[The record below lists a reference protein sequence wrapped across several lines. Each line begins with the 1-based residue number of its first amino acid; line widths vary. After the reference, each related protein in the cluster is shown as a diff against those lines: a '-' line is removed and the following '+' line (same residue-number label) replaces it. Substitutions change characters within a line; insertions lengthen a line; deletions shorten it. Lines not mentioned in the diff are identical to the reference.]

1 MKLKVLIAGQEG
13 MVGRSIYN
21 LLKNKNKKFRLLNCK
36 RKDLDFTNQLSVE
49 KWFKKNKPDIVINA
63 AGKVGGIMD
72 NSKNQSDYI
81 YINTMIG
88 LNIINSAFKYNV
100 KQLINL
106 GSACIYPRNSSQPI
120 SEEALLSS
128 NLEKT
133 NEGYALAKILS
144 LKYCQHL
151 KIKKKKNFISLMPAN
166 LYGEGDN
173 FDLKSS
179 HVLPALVKKFVI
191 AKKKNLKNV
200 EIWGSGNVKREFLHV
215 DDLSNSILFL
225 INKKINH
232 DYVNIGGGE
241 HFSIKRIAILLK
253 KITKYSG
260 KIIYNKKYPE
270 GVKKRLLNSKIIYN
284 LGWNPKI
291 KLEKGLESY
300 CKYYEKE
307 IFPYEK
313 N

>member
-88 LNIINSAFKYNV
+88 LNIINSSLQHNV

-106 GSACIYPRNSSQPI
+106 GSACIYPKNSPQPI

-128 NLEKT
+128 NLEKS

-179 HVLPALVKKFVI
+179 HVLPALVKKFVL
-191 AKKKNLKNV
+191 ARRKKLPRV

-215 DDLSNSILFL
+215 NDLSNAVYFLLNRKIKKDYINIGSGEHYSI
-225 INKKINH
+225 KKIV
-232 DYVNIGGGE
+232 YI
-241 HFSIKRIAILLK
+241 LK
-253 KITKYSG
+253 KITKFKG
-260 KIIYNKKYPE
+260 KIYYNKNFPE
-270 GVKKRLLNSKIIYN
+270 GVKKRKLNSKIINN
-284 LGWNPKI
+284 LGWRSKI
-291 KLEKGLESY
+291 SLIKGLKSY
-300 CKYYEKE
+300 CHYYEKVILPDE
-307 IFPYEK
+307 
-313 N
+313 